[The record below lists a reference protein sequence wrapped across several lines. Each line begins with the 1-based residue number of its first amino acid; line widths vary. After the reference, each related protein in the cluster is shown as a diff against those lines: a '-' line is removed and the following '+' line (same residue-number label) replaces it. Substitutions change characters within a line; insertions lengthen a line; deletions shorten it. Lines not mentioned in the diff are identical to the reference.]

1 MLDACVCVCAFRC
14 VRRCAVRCPPVA
26 VSGHVF
32 RCVLKAV
39 SKGPKKVQLGN
50 QQCRFPFI
58 YKTQIFRNLAYPQTC
73 LYYQLAISPRCFY
86 PHAHSFVTL
95 HYSVVTQTPAG
106 TIRRY
111 VVQKLF
117 RESTAL
123 HLPTFSHLVIV
134 NKLSSTLLDFGIE
147 LPWLTFAPLKR
158 CKAMLRIL
166 VKMLKTRERRE
177 RERKNVL
184 SVTVSTFST
193 LLFPSTLY
201 WNMNFLFLILL
212 LGAPAMVRG
221 VRTECTSGHPSR
233 AKTPALSWL
242 ILEPLRRS
250 AKPRRN
256 RRVNGGNR

>member
-1 MLDACVCVCAFRC
+1 MYTPPFPIQCSEPKSETTASLTPLAGSNPRLSVPKLSMLDACVCVCAFRC

-39 SKGPKKVQLGN
+39 SKGPRKVQLGN

-123 HLPTFSHLVIV
+123 HYRPSVI
-134 NKLSSTLLDFGIE
+134 
-147 LPWLTFAPLKR
+147 
-158 CKAMLRIL
+158 
-166 VKMLKTRERRE
+166 
-177 RERKNVL
+177 
-184 SVTVSTFST
+184 
-193 LLFPSTLY
+193 
-201 WNMNFLFLILL
+201 
-212 LGAPAMVRG
+212 
-221 VRTECTSGHPSR
+221 
-233 AKTPALSWL
+233 
-242 ILEPLRRS
+242 
-250 AKPRRN
+250 
-256 RRVNGGNR
+256 